1 MNAPALNS
9 ILNAWI
15 FIAQSGA
22 TFMIREDHQ
31 GCWLT
36 EHSTGEAVAF
46 PSPIRAAA
54 ALGQKRTGIK
64 QWDTQP
70 SEIPRELA
78 EWTQILP
85 VSVFNRHVQD
95 VVEQYGG
102 RLKA

>member
-1 MNAPALNS
+1 MNSPTLNT

-15 FIAQSGA
+15 FIAHSGA
-22 TFMIREDHQ
+22 TFMIREDRQ
-31 GCWLT
+31 GCWLS
-36 EHSTGEAVAF
+36 EQSSAEAVAF
-46 PSPIRAAA
+46 ASPMRAAA

-64 QWDTQP
+64 EWDSQP
-70 SEIPRELA
+70 AEVPPELA

-85 VSVFNRHVQD
+85 VSVFNRHVQH

>member
-9 ILNAWI
+9 IRNAWI

-22 TFMIREDHQ
+22 TFMIREDRE
-31 GCWLT
+31 GCWLS
-36 EHSTGEAVAF
+36 EQSTGDIVAF
-46 PSPIRAAA
+46 ASPGRAAA
-54 ALGQKRTGIK
+54 ALGQKRTGVK
-64 QWDTQP
+64 QWDSQP
-70 SEIPRELA
+70 SDIPRELT